1 MPTYQELL
9 NSVKDGQ
16 QAQDLRLSLI
26 RSIEEETGHPLIVY
40 AAAIAGKHP
49 MAPVQIDVTDK
60 TAFSDLIEGI
70 QGDSLDVFLHS
81 SGGSAEAVEQ
91 IINLLR
97 ARFKELRF
105 IVPHTATSAATLMV
119 LAGDTVLM
127 DDRSALGPIDPQ
139 IVISIPDAQ
148 IKIPAHSYV
157 QGFERAKAAIEEQ
170 PEIAAAYL
178 PLLNK
183 YEMYLLEMCENASIL
198 SKSLAEEWLRTYMLK
213 DNPNASKLASDIANE
228 LSEHSK
234 FLSHQRPIGI
244 KKAMELGLNITHL
257 ATLPKLRDLVWKLYC
272 AIELHFGKSNAVK
285 LFENSRG
292 ISYQR
297 NFVVQR
303 VGIQLPIAPIPGQPS
318 PPTVPPQE

>member
-16 QAQDLRLSLI
+16 QAQVLRLSLI
-26 RSIEEETGHPLIVY
+26 QSIEEETGHPLIVY

-49 MAPVQIDVTDK
+49 MAPVHIDVTDK

-91 IINLLR
+91 IISLLR

-119 LAGDTVLM
+119 LAGDTVA
-127 DDRSALGPIDPQ
+127 SA
-139 IVISIPDAQ
+139 
-148 IKIPAHSYV
+148 
-157 QGFERAKAAIEEQ
+157 
-170 PEIAAAYL
+170 
-178 PLLNK
+178 
-183 YEMYLLEMCENASIL
+183 L
-198 SKSLAEEWLRTYMLK
+198 SKSLAEEWLRTYMLE
-213 DNPNASKLASDIANE
+213 DNPNASELAFHIANE

-244 KKAMELGLNITHL
+244 KKAIDLGLNVTDL
-257 ATLPKLRDLVWKLYC
+257 ATLPKLRDLVWELYC
-272 AIELHFGKSNAVK
+272 TIELHFGKSNAVK

-297 NFVVQR
+297 NFIVQQ

-318 PPTVPPQE
+318 PPAIPPQE

>member
-1 MPTYQELL
+1 MPTFHELL
-9 NSVKDGQ
+9 NSVKDAE
-16 QAQDLRLSLI
+16 QAKQLRLSLI
-26 RSIEEETGHPLIVY
+26 QKIEEETGRPLIVY

-60 TAFSDLIEGI
+60 TAFSDLVDGI
-70 QGDSLDVFLHS
+70 PGDSLDILLQS

-127 DDRSALGPIDPQ
+127 DDRSSLGPIDPQ
-139 IVISIPDAQ
+139 IVIPIPNGQ
-148 IKIPAHSYV
+148 IRIPAHSYV
-157 QGFERAKAAIEEQ
+157 QGFERAKEAIEQQ
-170 PEIAAAYL
+170 PEIAPAYL

-183 YEMYLLEMCENASIL
+183 YEMYLLEVCNNALTL
-198 SKSLAEEWLRTYMLK
+198 SRSLAEDWLRIYMLK
-213 DNPNASKLASDIANE
+213 GNPNVDEMASRIAEE
-228 LSEHSK
+228 LSDHIK
-234 FLSHQRPIGI
+234 FLSHQRPVGI
-244 KKAMELGLNITHL
+244 KKAMELGLDVTNL
-257 ATLPKLRDLVWKLYC
+257 ATLPKLRELVWNLYC
-272 AIELHFGKSNAVK
+272 TIELHFDKSNAVK

-297 NFVVQR
+297 NFVVQQ
-303 VGIQLPIAPIPGQPS
+303 VSIPLPIAPIPGQPS
-318 PPTVPPQE
+318 PPVTPPQE